1 MGKNNEG
8 NWLKLKDQVN
18 GLLDKGCSFEGKI
31 SFDGTVQIN
40 GDFSGEI
47 VSEGTLVVGQDANIQ
62 GNVFVN
68 TLVCYGTVRGKVEA
82 KNRIEIHL
90 PSVVTANII
99 TKTLLIE
106 EGAVFQGQCH
116 MNHESAEKNI
126 SSEKTT
132 NGSVASSHSVQNGD
146 TPSFAEAI

>member
-116 MNHESAEKNI
+116 MNYESAEKNI

-132 NGSVASSHSVQNGD
+132 NGNGASIHSVQNGD
-146 TPSFAEAI
+146 ASSFAEAI